1 VPTMRI
7 IIAGAGAVG
16 THLAKMLA
24 DERHDIVLM
33 DAEEERLANLESN
46 FDLMTMAARPTSIN
60 SLKDAGVGDADLF
73 VAVTPEEST
82 NITSCILAHSLG
94 AKKTVAR
101 IDNYEYLQPKSK
113 EFFKNLGVD
122 SLIYPEMLAAKEI
135 ADGLHLSWIRQWWEF
150 NGGALVM
157 LGVKLRENAL
167 ILNTPIFQLQKEQP
181 YHIVTIKRMGETI
194 IPSGSDELEA
204 GDIVYFMTSKR
215 SLPYIRKITG
225 KEEHATIRNIMIM
238 GGSRIAMR
246 AAQLVS
252 DAMSVKIID
261 NDINRC
267 HWLTDLV
274 DDNVM
279 IINGDG
285 RDYKLLE
292 EEGINE
298 VDAFVAL
305 TDNSETNILAC
316 LSAKRMGVFKTIAE
330 VENID
335 YISMAE
341 SLDIGAVIN
350 KKKIAASYI
359 YQLLLD
365 ADVENVKCLTFAN
378 ADVAEFVVKEGARVT
393 RSQVKDLTLP
403 KGVTIGGL
411 VRKDEGILVTG
422 DTQIQTGDHV
432 VVFCLSSMIKRIEKY
447 FN

>member
-1 VPTMRI
+1 MKI

-16 THLAKMLA
+16 THLAKMLS
-24 DERHDIVLM
+24 DELHDIVLM
-33 DAEEERLANLESN
+33 DASEERLANLESN
-46 FDLMTMAARPTSIN
+46 FDLMTVVARPTSIN
-60 SLKDAGVGDADLF
+60 SLKDAGAGDADLF
-73 VAVTPEEST
+73 IAVTPEEST

-101 IDNYEYLQPKSK
+101 IDNYEYLQPKNK
-113 EFFKNLGVD
+113 EFFKTIGVD

-150 NGGALVM
+150 CGGALVM
-157 LGVKLRENAL
+157 LGVKLRENAQ
-167 ILNTPIFQLQKEQP
+167 ILNTPIFQLQKEYP
-181 YHIVTIKRMGETI
+181 YHIVTIKRQGETI
-194 IPSGSDELEA
+194 IPGGFDELLA
-204 GDIVYFMTSKR
+204 GDIVYFMTSKK
-215 SLPYIRKITG
+215 SLPYIRRITG
-225 KEEHATIRNIMIM
+225 KEEYATIRNLIIM

-246 AAQLVS
+246 ATQLVN
-252 DAMSVKIID
+252 DAMSVKIIE
-261 NDINRC
+261 NDLSRC

-274 DDNVM
+274 AENVM
-279 IINGDG
+279 IIHGDG
-285 RDYKLLE
+285 RDFELLK
-292 EEGINE
+292 EEGISE
-298 VDAFVAL
+298 ADAFVAL

-365 ADVENVKCLTFAN
+365 ADVSNVKCLTFAN

-393 RSQVKDLTLP
+393 RTQVKDISLP

-411 VRKDEGILVTG
+411 VRDGEGVLVTG
-422 DTQIQTGDHV
+422 TTEIQAGDHV
-432 VVFCLSSMIKRIEKY
+432 VVFCMASMIKRIEKY

>member
-1 VPTMRI
+1 MRI

-33 DAEEERLANLESN
+33 DEGEERLANLESN
-46 FDLMTMAARPTSIN
+46 FDLMTVAARPTSIN
-60 SLKDAGVGDADLF
+60 SLKEVGAADADLF

-101 IDNYEYLQPKSK
+101 IDNYEYLQPKNK

-167 ILNTPIFQLQKEQP
+167 ILGTPISQIRKEEP

-194 IPSGSDELEA
+194 IPSGSDELLA

-225 KEEHATIRNIMIM
+225 KEEHATIRNLMIM

-246 AAQLVS
+246 ATQLVS
-252 DAMSVKIID
+252 NDMSVKIID
-261 NDINRC
+261 SDINRC

-274 DDNVM
+274 DDKVM

-285 RDYKLLE
+285 RDYELLE
-292 EEGINE
+292 EEGISE

-316 LSAKRMGVFKTIAE
+316 LSAKRLGVFKTIAE

-378 ADVAEFVVKEGARVT
+378 ADVAEFVVKEGAKVT
-393 RSQVKDLTLP
+393 RSLVKDLTLP
-403 KGVTIGGL
+403 KGTTIGGL
-411 VRKDEGILVTG
+411 VRGDEGILVTG
-422 DTQIQTGDHV
+422 FTQIQPGDHV

>member
-1 VPTMRI
+1 MRI

-24 DERHDIVLM
+24 NERHDIVLI
-33 DAEEERLANLESN
+33 DEGEERLSDLESN
-46 FDLMTMAARPTSIN
+46 FDLMTIVARPTSIN
-60 SLKDAGVGDADLF
+60 SLKEVGVSDADLF

-101 IDNYEYLQPKSK
+101 IDNYEYLQTKNR
-113 EFFKNLGVD
+113 EFFKTLGVD

-157 LGVKLRENAL
+157 LGVKLRDNAQ
-167 ILNTPIFQLQKEQP
+167 ILNTPISQLSKEQP
-181 YHIVTIKRMGETI
+181 YHIVTIKRLGTTI
-194 IPSGSDELEA
+194 IPSGSDELKS
-204 GDIVYFMTSKR
+204 GDIVYFMASKR
-215 SLPYIRKITG
+215 ALPYIRKITG
-225 KEEHATIRNIMIM
+225 KEEYATIRNVMIM

-246 AAQLVS
+246 ASQLVAN
-252 DAMSVKIID
+252 DMNVKVID
-261 NDINRC
+261 NDLNRC
-267 HWLTDLV
+267 HWLTNLV
-274 DDNVM
+274 DDKVM
-279 IINGDG
+279 VINGDG

-292 EEGINE
+292 EEGISE

-305 TDNSETNILAC
+305 TDNAETNILAC

-378 ADVAEFVVKEGARVT
+378 ADVAEFVVKEGAKVT
-393 RSQVKDLTLP
+393 RMPVKNLTLP

-411 VRKDEGILVTG
+411 VRGEEGILVTG
-422 DTQIQTGDHV
+422 DTMILPGDHV
-432 VVFCLSSMIKRIEKY
+432 VVFCLSSMIKRIEKL
-447 FN
+447 FT

>member
-1 VPTMRI
+1 MRI

-33 DAEEERLANLESN
+33 DEGEERLANLESN
-46 FDLMTMAARPTSIN
+46 FDLMTIAARPTSIN
-60 SLKDAGVGDADLF
+60 SLKDAGAADADLF
-73 VAVTPEEST
+73 VAVTPEESA

-101 IDNYEYLQPKSK
+101 IDNYEYLQPKNK
-113 EFFKNLGVD
+113 EFFKQLGVD

-150 NGGALVM
+150 SGGALVM
-157 LGVKLRENAL
+157 LGVKLRENAT
-167 ILNTPIFQLQKEQP
+167 ILNTPISQLKKEHP

-194 IPSGSDELEA
+194 IPGGSDELRA
-204 GDIVYFMTSKR
+204 GDIVYFMTFKR
-215 SLPYIRKITG
+215 ALPYIRSIAG
-225 KEEHATIRNIMIM
+225 KDAHASIRNIMIM

-246 AAQLVS
+246 ATQLVS
-252 DAMSVKIID
+252 DDMSVKIIESD
-261 NDINRC
+261 LNRC
-267 HWLTDLV
+267 HRLADMV

-285 RDYKLLE
+285 RDYELLE
-292 EEGINE
+292 EEGIGD

-316 LSAKRMGVFKTIAE
+316 LSAKRMGVLKTIAE

-335 YISMAE
+335 YIGMAD

-359 YQLLLD
+359 YQLMLD

-393 RSQVKDLTLP
+393 RSLVKDVPLP
-403 KGVTIGGL
+403 KGATIGGL
-411 VRKDEGILVTG
+411 VRKEEGALVTG
-422 DTQIQTGDHV
+422 DTQIMPGDHV
-432 VVFCLSSMIKRIEKY
+432 VVFCLSSMIKRIEKF

>member
-1 VPTMRI
+1 MRI

-33 DAEEERLANLESN
+33 DEGEERLANLESN
-46 FDLMTMAARPTSIN
+46 FDLMTVAARPTSIN
-60 SLKDAGVGDADLF
+60 SLKEVGAADADLF

-101 IDNYEYLQPKSK
+101 IDNYEYLQPKNK

-167 ILNTPIFQLQKEQP
+167 ILGTPISQIRKEEP

-194 IPSGSDELEA
+194 IPSGSDELHA

-225 KEEHATIRNIMIM
+225 KEEHATIRNLMIM

-246 AAQLVS
+246 ATQLVS
-252 DAMSVKIID
+252 NDMSVKVID
-261 NDINRC
+261 SDINRC
-267 HWLTDLV
+267 HWLTDMV
-274 DDNVM
+274 DDSVM

-292 EEGINE
+292 EEGISE

-378 ADVAEFVVKEGARVT
+378 ADVAEFVVKEGAKVT
-393 RSQVKDLTLP
+393 RSLVKDLTLP

-411 VRKDEGILVTG
+411 VRGEEGILVTG
-422 DTQIQTGDHV
+422 FTQIQPGDHV
-432 VVFCLSSMIKRIEKY
+432 VVFCLSSMIKRVEKF

>member
-1 VPTMRI
+1 MKI

-33 DAEEERLANLESN
+33 DASEERLSNLESN
-46 FDLMTMAARPTSIN
+46 FDLVTIAARPTSIN
-60 SLKDAGVGDADLF
+60 SLKDAGAADADLF

-101 IDNYEYLQPKSK
+101 IDNYEYLQPKNK

-150 NGGALVM
+150 SGGALVM
-157 LGVKLRENAL
+157 LGVKLRDNAL
-167 ILNTPIFQLQKEQP
+167 ILNTPIFQIKKEHP

-194 IPSGSDELEA
+194 IPGGADELHA
-204 GDIVYFMTSKR
+204 GDIVYFMTTKR

-225 KEEHATIRNIMIM
+225 KEEHSTIHNIMIM

-246 AAQLVS
+246 ATQLVS
-252 DAMSVKIID
+252 DAMSVKIIE
-261 NDINRC
+261 NDLSRC
-267 HWLTDLV
+267 HWLTDMV
-274 DDNVM
+274 DDSVM

-285 RDYKLLE
+285 RDYELLE
-292 EEGINE
+292 EEGIGK

-305 TDNSETNILAC
+305 TDSSETNILAC

-335 YISMAE
+335 YIGMAE

-378 ADVAEFVVKEGARVT
+378 ADVAEFIVKEGARVT
-393 RSQVKDLTLP
+393 RSLVKDIALP

-411 VRKDEGILVTG
+411 VRGDEGILVTG
-422 DTQIQTGDHV
+422 HTQIQAGDHV

>member
-1 VPTMRI
+1 MRSV
-7 IIAGAGAVG
+7 IAGAGAVG

-33 DAEEERLANLESN
+33 DEGEERLANLESN
-46 FDLMTMAARPTSIN
+46 FDLMTVAARPTSIN
-60 SLKDAGVGDADLF
+60 SLKEVGAADADLF

-101 IDNYEYLQPKSK
+101 IDNYEYLQPKNK

-167 ILNTPIFQLQKEQP
+167 ILGTPIARIKKEEP
-181 YHIVTIKRMGETI
+181 YHIVTIKRLGETI
-194 IPSGSDELEA
+194 IPSGSDELHA

-225 KEEHATIRNIMIM
+225 KEGHATIRNLMIM

-246 AAQLVS
+246 ATQLVS
-252 DAMSVKIID
+252 NDMSVKVID
-261 NDINRC
+261 SDINRC
-267 HWLTDLV
+267 HWLTDMV
-274 DDNVM
+274 DDSVM

-292 EEGINE
+292 EEGISE

-335 YISMAE
+335 YIGMAE

-378 ADVAEFVVKEGARVT
+378 ADVAEFVVKEGAKVT
-393 RSQVKDLTLP
+393 RSLVKDLTLP

-411 VRKDEGILVTG
+411 VRGEEGILVTG
-422 DTQIQTGDHV
+422 FTQIQPGDHV
-432 VVFCLSSMIKRIEKY
+432 VVFCLSSMIKRVEKF

>member
-1 VPTMRI
+1 MKI

-16 THLAKMLA
+16 THLAKMLS
-24 DERHDIVLM
+24 DEMHDIVLM
-33 DAEEERLANLESN
+33 DANEERLANLDSN
-46 FDLMTMAARPTSIN
+46 FDLMTVVARPTSIN
-60 SLKDAGVGDADLF
+60 SLKDAGAGDADLF

-101 IDNYEYLQPKSK
+101 IDNYEYLQPKNK
-113 EFFKNLGVD
+113 EFFKTLGVD

-150 NGGALVM
+150 CGGALVM
-157 LGVKLRENAL
+157 LGVKLRESAL
-167 ILNTPIFQLQKEQP
+167 ILNTPIFQLQKEHP
-181 YHIVTIKRMGETI
+181 YHIVTIKRQGETI
-194 IPSGSDELEA
+194 IPGGLDELHA
-204 GDIVYFMTSKR
+204 GDIVYFMTAKK
-215 SLPYIRKITG
+215 SLPYIRRITG
-225 KEEHATIRNIMIM
+225 KEEHATIRNIIIM

-246 AAQLVS
+246 AAQLVN
-252 DAMSVKIID
+252 DAMSVKIIE
-261 NDINRC
+261 NDLSRC

-274 DDNVM
+274 DDDVM
-279 IINGDG
+279 IIHGDG
-285 RDYKLLE
+285 RDFELLE
-292 EEGINE
+292 EEGISE
-298 VDAFVAL
+298 ADAFVAL

-365 ADVENVKCLTFAN
+365 ADVSNVKCLTFAN

-393 RSQVKDLTLP
+393 RTQVKDINLP

-411 VRKDEGILVTG
+411 VRDGEGVLVTG
-422 DTQIQTGDHV
+422 TTEIQAGDHV
-432 VVFCLSSMIKRIEKY
+432 VVFCLASMIKRIEKY

>member
-1 VPTMRI
+1 MRI

-16 THLAKMLA
+16 THLAKMLS

-33 DAEEERLANLESN
+33 DEGEERLANLESN
-46 FDLMTMAARPTSIN
+46 FDLMTVAARPTSIN
-60 SLKDAGVGDADLF
+60 SLKDVGVAHADLF

-101 IDNYEYLQPKSK
+101 IDNYEYLQPKNK

-157 LGVKLRENAL
+157 LGVKLRDNAL
-167 ILNTPIFQLQKEQP
+167 ILNTPIAQIQKEQP
-181 YHIVTIKRMGETI
+181 YHIVTIKRLGETI
-194 IPSGSDELEA
+194 IPSGADELLA

-225 KEEHATIRNIMIM
+225 KEQHSTIRNIMIM

-246 AAQLVS
+246 ATQLVS
-252 DAMSVKIID
+252 NDMSVKVID
-261 NDINRC
+261 SDINRC
-267 HWLTDLV
+267 HWLTDMV
-274 DDNVM
+274 DDSVM

-292 EEGINE
+292 DEGISE

-316 LSAKRMGVFKTIAE
+316 LSAKRMGVLKTIAE

-335 YISMAE
+335 YIGMAE

-378 ADVAEFVVKEGARVT
+378 ADVAEFVVKEGAKVT
-393 RSQVKDLTLP
+393 RSLVKDLTLP

-411 VRKDEGILVTG
+411 VRGEEGILVTG
-422 DTQIQTGDHV
+422 YTQIEPGDHV

>member
-1 VPTMRI
+1 MRI

-24 DERHDIVLM
+24 GERHDIVLM
-33 DAEEERLANLESN
+33 DPEEERLNKLESN
-46 FDLMTMAARPTSIN
+46 FDLMTVAARTTSIN
-60 SLKDAGVGDADLF
+60 SLKEVGVADADLF

-101 IDNYEYLQPKSK
+101 IDNYEYLQPKNK
-113 EFFKNLGVD
+113 EFFKTLGVD

-157 LGVKLRENAL
+157 LGVKLRENAQ
-167 ILNTPIFQLQKEQP
+167 ILNIPIFQLKKEQS
-181 YHIVTIKRMGETI
+181 YHIVTIKRLGETI
-194 IPSGSDELEA
+194 IPSGSDELKA

-215 SLPYIRKITG
+215 ALPYIRKITG
-225 KEEHATIRNIMIM
+225 KEEHATIENLMIM

-246 AAQLVS
+246 ATQLVS
-252 DAMSVKIID
+252 DSMNVKVIESD
-261 NDINRC
+261 MARC
-267 HWLTDLV
+267 HWLTDQV

-285 RDYKLLE
+285 RDYELLA
-292 EEGINE
+292 EEGISE

-378 ADVAEFVVKEGARVT
+378 ADVAEFVVKEGAKIT
-393 RSQVKDLTLP
+393 RGYVKDITLP
-403 KGVTIGGL
+403 RGVTIGGL
-411 VRKDEGILVTG
+411 VRGDEGILVTG
-422 DTQIQTGDHV
+422 DTQIHPGDHV
-432 VVFCLSSMIKRIEKY
+432 VVFCLSSMIKRIEKL

>member
-1 VPTMRI
+1 MKI

-24 DERHDIVLM
+24 GERHDIVLM
-33 DAEEERLANLESN
+33 DANEERLANLESN
-46 FDLMTMAARPTSIN
+46 FDLMTIVALPTSIN
-60 SLKDAGVGDADLF
+60 SLKDVDVAHADLF
-73 VAVTPEEST
+73 IAVTPEEST

-101 IDNYEYLQPKSK
+101 IDNYEYLQPKNK
-113 EFFKNLGVD
+113 DFFKNLGVD

-150 NGGALVM
+150 CGGALVM
-157 LGVKLRENAL
+157 LGVKLRDNAL
-167 ILNTPIFQLQKEQP
+167 ILNTPISQIQKEQP

-194 IPSGSDELEA
+194 IPSGSDELLA

-215 SLPYIRKITG
+215 SLPYIRRITG

-246 AAQLVS
+246 AAQLVNT
-252 DAMSVKIID
+252 DMSVKIID
-261 NDINRC
+261 SDISRC

-279 IINGDG
+279 VINGDG
-285 RDYKLLE
+285 RDYELLE
-292 EEGINE
+292 EEGISE

-378 ADVAEFVVKEGARVT
+378 ADVAEFVVKEGAKVT
-393 RSQVKDLTLP
+393 RSLVKDLTLP

-411 VRKDEGILVTG
+411 VRSDEGILVTG
-422 DTQIQTGDHV
+422 YTQVLPGDHV
-432 VVFCLSSMIKRIEKY
+432 VVFCLSSMIKQIEKY

>member
-1 VPTMRI
+1 MRI

-16 THLAKMLA
+16 THLAKMLS

-46 FDLMTMAARPTSIN
+46 FDLMTIAARPTSIN
-60 SLKDAGVGDADLF
+60 SLKDAGAGDADLF

-101 IDNYEYLQPKSK
+101 IDNYEYLQPKNK

-150 NGGALVM
+150 SGGALVM
-157 LGVKLRENAL
+157 LGVKLRENAQ
-167 ILNTPIFQLQKEQP
+167 ILDTPISQLKKEQP

-194 IPSGSDELEA
+194 IPGGADELRA
-204 GDIVYFMTSKR
+204 GDIVYFMTFKR
-215 SLPYIRKITG
+215 ALPYIRQITG
-225 KEEHATIRNIMIM
+225 KEAHASIRNLMIM

-246 AAQLVS
+246 ATQLVS
-252 DAMSVKIID
+252 DAMSVKIVESD
-261 NDINRC
+261 LNRC
-267 HWLTDLV
+267 HWLTEMV

-285 RDYKLLE
+285 RDYELLE
-292 EEGINE
+292 EEGISK

-335 YISMAE
+335 YIGMAE

-378 ADVAEFVVKEGARVT
+378 ADVAEFIVKEGARVT
-393 RSQVKDLTLP
+393 RSQVKDITLP
-403 KGVTIGGL
+403 KGATIGGL
-411 VRKDEGILVTG
+411 VRGDEGILVTG
-422 DTQIQTGDHV
+422 STQIQPGDHV

>member
-1 VPTMRI
+1 MRI

-16 THLAKMLA
+16 THLAKMLS

-33 DAEEERLANLESN
+33 DANEERLTNLESN
-46 FDLMTMAARPTSIN
+46 FDLMTFVSSPTSI
-60 SLKDAGVGDADLF
+60 SGLKEVGAADADLF

-101 IDNYEYLQPKSK
+101 IDNYEYLQPKNK
-113 EFFKNLGVD
+113 EFFKQLGVD

-157 LGVKLRENAL
+157 LGVKLRDNAL
-167 ILNTPIFQLQKEQP
+167 ILNIPIFQIEKEQP
-181 YHIVTIKRMGETI
+181 YHIVTIKRLGETI
-194 IPSGSDELEA
+194 IPSGSDELRA

-246 AAQLVS
+246 ATQLVS
-252 DAMSVKIID
+252 NDMSVKVID
-261 NDINRC
+261 SDINRC
-267 HWLTDLV
+267 HWLTDMV
-274 DDNVM
+274 DDRVM

-292 EEGINE
+292 EEGISE

-378 ADVAEFVVKEGARVT
+378 ADVAEFIVKEGARVT
-393 RSQVKDLTLP
+393 RSLVKDIALP

-422 DTQIQTGDHV
+422 HTQILPGDHV

>member
-1 VPTMRI
+1 MRI

-16 THLAKMLA
+16 THLAKMLS
-24 DERHDIVLM
+24 DEQHDIVLM
-33 DAEEERLANLESN
+33 DANEERMANLDSN
-46 FDLMTMAARPTSIN
+46 FDLMTIAASPTSIN
-60 SLKDAGVGDADLF
+60 SLKDAGIADTDLF
-73 VAVTPEEST
+73 IAVTPEEST
-82 NITSCILAHSLG
+82 NITSCMLAHSLG

-101 IDNYEYLQPKSK
+101 IDNHEYLQPKNK
-113 EFFKNLGVD
+113 EFFNKLGID

-150 NGGALVM
+150 SGGALVM
-157 LGVKLRENAL
+157 LGVKLRDNAL
-167 ILNTPIFQLQKEQP
+167 ILNTPIFQIKKEQP

-194 IPSGSDELEA
+194 IPGGSDELHA
-204 GDIVYFMTSKR
+204 GDIVYFMTAKR

-225 KEEHATIRNIMIM
+225 KEAHSTIRNIIIM

-246 AAQLVS
+246 ATQLVS
-252 DAMSVKIID
+252 NDINVKIID
-261 NDINRC
+261 NDLNRC
-267 HWLTDLV
+267 HWLTSMV
-274 DDNVM
+274 DDNV
-279 IINGDG
+279 IVINGDG
-285 RDYKLLE
+285 RDYELLE
-292 EEGINE
+292 EEGINKA
-298 VDAFVAL
+298 DAFVAL

-335 YISMAE
+335 YINMAE

-378 ADVAEFVVKEGARVT
+378 ADVAEFIVKEGARAT
-393 RSQVKDLTLP
+393 RSLVKDIALP
-403 KGVTIGGL
+403 KGATIGGL
-411 VRKDEGILVTG
+411 VRGDKGILVTG
-422 DTQIQTGDHV
+422 DTQIQPGDHV
-432 VVFCLSSMIKRIEKY
+432 VVFCLASMIKRIEKY

>member
-1 VPTMRI
+1 MRI

-16 THLAKMLA
+16 THLAKMLS
-24 DERHDIVLM
+24 DERQDIVLM
-33 DAEEERLANLESN
+33 DANEERLANLDSN
-46 FDLMTMAARPTSIN
+46 FDLMTIVANPTSIN
-60 SLKDAGVGDADLF
+60 SLKDAGIADTDLF
-73 VAVTPEEST
+73 IAVTPEEST
-82 NITSCILAHSLG
+82 NITSCMLAHSLG

-101 IDNYEYLQPKSK
+101 IDNHEYLQPKNK
-113 EFFKNLGVD
+113 EFFNKLGID

-150 NGGALVM
+150 SGGTLVM
-157 LGVKLRENAL
+157 LGVKLRDNAL
-167 ILNTPIFQLQKEQP
+167 ILNTPIFQIKKEQP

-194 IPSGSDELEA
+194 IPGGSDELHA
-204 GDIVYFMTSKR
+204 GDIVYFMTAKR

-225 KEEHATIRNIMIM
+225 KEAHSTIRNIIIM

-246 AAQLVS
+246 ATQLVS
-252 DAMSVKIID
+252 NDMNVKIID
-261 NDINRC
+261 NDLNRC
-267 HWLTDLV
+267 HWLTSMV
-274 DDNVM
+274 DDNV
-279 IINGDG
+279 IVINGDG
-285 RDYKLLE
+285 RDYELLE
-292 EEGINE
+292 EEGINKA
-298 VDAFVAL
+298 DAFVAL

-335 YISMAE
+335 YINMAE

-378 ADVAEFVVKEGARVT
+378 ADVAEFIVKEGARAT
-393 RSQVKDLTLP
+393 RSLVKDIALP
-403 KGVTIGGL
+403 KGATIGGL
-411 VRKDEGILVTG
+411 VRGDKGILVTG
-422 DTQIQTGDHV
+422 DTQIQPGDHV
-432 VVFCLSSMIKRIEKY
+432 VVFCLASMIKRIEKY

>member
-1 VPTMRI
+1 
-7 IIAGAGAVG
+7 
-16 THLAKMLA
+16 
-24 DERHDIVLM
+24 
-33 DAEEERLANLESN
+33 
-46 FDLMTMAARPTSIN
+46 
-60 SLKDAGVGDADLF
+60 
-73 VAVTPEEST
+73 
-82 NITSCILAHSLG
+82 
-94 AKKTVAR
+94 
-101 IDNYEYLQPKSK
+101 
-113 EFFKNLGVD
+113 
-122 SLIYPEMLAAKEI
+122 
-135 ADGLHLSWIRQWWEF
+135 
-150 NGGALVM
+150 M
-157 LGVKLRENAL
+157 LGVKLRDNAL
-167 ILNTPIFQLQKEQP
+167 ILNTPISQIQKEQP

-194 IPSGSDELEA
+194 IPSGSDELLA

-215 SLPYIRKITG
+215 SLPYIRRITG

-246 AAQLVS
+246 AAQLVNT
-252 DAMSVKIID
+252 DMSVKIID
-261 NDINRC
+261 SDINRC

-279 IINGDG
+279 VINGDG
-285 RDYKLLE
+285 RDYELLE
-292 EEGINE
+292 EEGISE

-335 YISMAE
+335 YIGMAE

-378 ADVAEFVVKEGARVT
+378 ADVAEFVVKEGAKVT
-393 RSQVKDLTLP
+393 RSLVKDLTLP

-411 VRKDEGILVTG
+411 VRSDEGILVTG
-422 DTQIQTGDHV
+422 YTQILPGDHV
-432 VVFCLSSMIKRIEKY
+432 VVFCLSSMIKQIEKY

>member
-1 VPTMRI
+1 MRI

-16 THLAKMLA
+16 THLAKMLS

-33 DAEEERLANLESN
+33 DPVEERLTNLESN
-46 FDLMTMAARPTSIN
+46 FDLMTMEARPTSIS
-60 SLKDAGVGDADLF
+60 SLKEAGVADADLF
-73 VAVTPEEST
+73 VAVTPEESI
-82 NITSCILAHSLG
+82 NLTSCILAHSLG

-101 IDNYEYLQPKSK
+101 IDNYEYLQPKNK

-157 LGVKLRENAL
+157 LGVKLRENAQ
-167 ILNTPIFQLQKEQP
+167 ILNTPIYQIPKEQP
-181 YHIVTIKRMGETI
+181 YHIVTIKRLGETI
-194 IPSGSDELEA
+194 IPSGSDELKA

-215 SLPYIRKITG
+215 ALPYIRKITG
-225 KEEHATIRNIMIM
+225 KEEHSTIHNVMIM

-246 AAQLVS
+246 ATQLVS
-252 DAMSVKIID
+252 DAMSVKVID

-267 HWLTDLV
+267 HWLADLV

-285 RDYKLLE
+285 RDYELLE
-292 EEGINE
+292 EEGISK

-316 LSAKRMGVFKTIAE
+316 LSAKRMGAFKTIAE

-378 ADVAEFVVKEGARVT
+378 ADVAEFIVKEGARVT
-393 RSQVKDLTLP
+393 RSLVKDLTLP

-411 VRKDEGILVTG
+411 VRGDEGILVTG
-422 DTQIQTGDHV
+422 FTQIQPGDHV
-432 VVFCLSSMIKRIEKY
+432 VVFCLSSMIKRVEKF

>member
-1 VPTMRI
+1 MRI

-33 DAEEERLANLESN
+33 DEGEERLANLESN
-46 FDLMTMAARPTSIN
+46 FDLMTVAARPTSIN
-60 SLKDAGVGDADLF
+60 SLKEVGAADADLF

-101 IDNYEYLQPKSK
+101 IDNYEYLQPKNK

-167 ILNTPIFQLQKEQP
+167 ILGTPIARIKKEEP

-194 IPSGSDELEA
+194 IPSGSDELHA

-225 KEEHATIRNIMIM
+225 KEGHATIRNLMIM

-246 AAQLVS
+246 ATQLVS
-252 DAMSVKIID
+252 NDMSVKVID
-261 NDINRC
+261 SDINRC
-267 HWLTDLV
+267 HWLADMV
-274 DDNVM
+274 DDSVM

-292 EEGINE
+292 EEGISE

-335 YISMAE
+335 YIGMAE

-378 ADVAEFVVKEGARVT
+378 ADVAEFVVKEGAKVT
-393 RSQVKDLTLP
+393 RSLVKDLTLP

-411 VRKDEGILVTG
+411 VRGEEGILVTG
-422 DTQIQTGDHV
+422 FTQIQPGDHV
-432 VVFCLSSMIKRIEKY
+432 VVFCLSSMIKRVEKF

>member
-1 VPTMRI
+1 MKI

-16 THLAKMLA
+16 THLAKMLS
-24 DERHDIVLM
+24 DELHDIVLM
-33 DAEEERLANLESN
+33 DANEERLANLDSN
-46 FDLMTMAARPTSIN
+46 FDLMTVVARPTSIN
-60 SLKDAGVGDADLF
+60 SLKDAGAGDADLF

-101 IDNYEYLQPKSK
+101 IDNYEYLQPKNK
-113 EFFKNLGVD
+113 EFFKTLGVD

-150 NGGALVM
+150 CGGALVM
-157 LGVKLRENAL
+157 LGVKLRESAL
-167 ILNTPIFQLQKEQP
+167 ILNTPIFQLQKEHP
-181 YHIVTIKRMGETI
+181 YHIVTIKRQGETI
-194 IPSGSDELEA
+194 IPGGLDELHA
-204 GDIVYFMTSKR
+204 GDIVYFMTAKK
-215 SLPYIRKITG
+215 SLPYIRRITG
-225 KEEHATIRNIMIM
+225 KEEHATIRNIIIM

-246 AAQLVS
+246 AAQLVN
-252 DAMSVKIID
+252 DAMSVKIIE
-261 NDINRC
+261 NDLKRC

-274 DDNVM
+274 DDKVM
-279 IINGDG
+279 IIHGDG
-285 RDYKLLE
+285 RDFELLE
-292 EEGINE
+292 EEGISE
-298 VDAFVAL
+298 ADAFVAL

-365 ADVENVKCLTFAN
+365 ADVSNVKCLTFAN

-393 RSQVKDLTLP
+393 RTQVKDINLP

-411 VRKDEGILVTG
+411 VRDGEGVLVTG
-422 DTQIQTGDHV
+422 TTEIQAGDHV
-432 VVFCLSSMIKRIEKY
+432 VVFCLASMIKRIEKY

>member
-1 VPTMRI
+1 MRI

-33 DAEEERLANLESN
+33 DEGEERLANLESN
-46 FDLMTMAARPTSIN
+46 FDLMTVAARPASIN
-60 SLKDAGVGDADLF
+60 SLKEVGAADADLF

-101 IDNYEYLQPKSK
+101 IDNYEYLQPKNK
-113 EFFKNLGVD
+113 DFFKNLGVD

-167 ILNTPIFQLQKEQP
+167 ILGTPIARIKKEEP
-181 YHIVTIKRMGETI
+181 YHIVTIKRLGETI
-194 IPSGSDELEA
+194 IPSGSDELHA

-225 KEEHATIRNIMIM
+225 KEGHATIRNLMIM

-246 AAQLVS
+246 ATQLVS
-252 DAMSVKIID
+252 NDMSVKVID
-261 NDINRC
+261 SDINRC
-267 HWLTDLV
+267 HWLTDMV
-274 DDNVM
+274 DDSVM

-292 EEGINE
+292 EEGISE

-335 YISMAE
+335 YIGMAE

-378 ADVAEFVVKEGARVT
+378 ADVAEFVVKEGAKVT
-393 RSQVKDLTLP
+393 RSLVKDLTLP

-411 VRKDEGILVTG
+411 VRGEEGILVTG
-422 DTQIQTGDHV
+422 FTQIQPGDHV
-432 VVFCLSSMIKRIEKY
+432 VVFCLSSMIKRVEKF

>member
-1 VPTMRI
+1 MKI

-16 THLAKMLA
+16 THLAKMLS
-24 DERHDIVLM
+24 DEMHDIVLM
-33 DAEEERLANLESN
+33 DANEERLANLDSN
-46 FDLMTMAARPTSIN
+46 FDLMTVVARPTSIN
-60 SLKDAGVGDADLF
+60 SLKDAGAGDADLF

-101 IDNYEYLQPKSK
+101 IDNYEYLQPKNK
-113 EFFKNLGVD
+113 EFFKTLGVD

-150 NGGALVM
+150 CGGALVM
-157 LGVKLRENAL
+157 LGVKLRESAL
-167 ILNTPIFQLQKEQP
+167 ILNTPIFQLQKEHP
-181 YHIVTIKRMGETI
+181 YHIVTIKRQGETI
-194 IPSGSDELEA
+194 IPGGLDELHA
-204 GDIVYFMTSKR
+204 GDIVYFMTAKK
-215 SLPYIRKITG
+215 SLPYIRRITG
-225 KEEHATIRNIMIM
+225 KEEHATIRNIIIM

-246 AAQLVS
+246 AAQLVN
-252 DAMSVKIID
+252 DAMSVKIIE
-261 NDINRC
+261 NDLSRC

-274 DDNVM
+274 DDDVM
-279 IINGDG
+279 IIHGDG
-285 RDYKLLE
+285 RDFELLE
-292 EEGINE
+292 EEGISE

-365 ADVENVKCLTFAN
+365 ADVSNVKCLTFAN

-393 RSQVKDLTLP
+393 RTQVKDINLP

-411 VRKDEGILVTG
+411 VRDGEGVLVTG
-422 DTQIQTGDHV
+422 TTEIQAGDHV
-432 VVFCLSSMIKRIEKY
+432 VVFCLASMIKRIEKY

>member
-1 VPTMRI
+1 MRI

-16 THLAKMLA
+16 THLAKMLS

-33 DAEEERLANLESN
+33 DEGEERLANLESN
-46 FDLMTMAARPTSIN
+46 FDLMTVAARPTSIN
-60 SLKDAGVGDADLF
+60 SLKDVGVAHADLF

-101 IDNYEYLQPKSK
+101 IDNYEYLQPKNK

-157 LGVKLRENAL
+157 LGVKLRDNAL
-167 ILNTPIFQLQKEQP
+167 ILNTPIAQLQKEQP
-181 YHIVTIKRMGETI
+181 YHIVTIKRLGETI
-194 IPSGSDELEA
+194 IPSGADQLLA

-225 KEEHATIRNIMIM
+225 KESHSTIHNIMIM

-246 AAQLVS
+246 ATQLVS
-252 DAMSVKIID
+252 NDMSVKVID
-261 NDINRC
+261 SDINRC
-267 HWLTDLV
+267 HWLTDMV
-274 DDNVM
+274 DDSVM

-292 EEGINE
+292 DEGISE

-335 YISMAE
+335 YIGMAE

-378 ADVAEFVVKEGARVT
+378 ADVAEFVVKEGAKVT
-393 RSQVKDLTLP
+393 RSLVKDLTLP

-411 VRKDEGILVTG
+411 VRGEEGILVTG
-422 DTQIQTGDHV
+422 YTQIEPGDHV